1 MRYTNRWMALVLI
14 IAGPHL
20 LACAQPSAEEEHE
33 SKAARVEPIK
43 GTDLSRVIL
52 SEEAAKRIA
61 LQTVRVQTEQVGG
74 TQRMVIPYAAV
85 LYDAN
90 GDAWAYTSP
99 QPLTFVRH
107 RITIDSIEGDLAIL
121 SNGPPIGTPV
131 VTVGAA
137 ELYGAEFEFEEE

>member
-1 MRYTNRWMALVLI
+1 MRYTNRWMALILI

-33 SKAARVEPIK
+33 SKAAKVEPIK

-52 SEEAAKRIA
+52 TEEAAKRLA
-61 LQTVRVQTEQVGG
+61 LQTAQVRAEQMDGA
-74 TQRMVIPYAAV
+74 QRMVIPYAAV
-85 LYDAN
+85 LYDAQ
-90 GDAWAYTSP
+90 GDTWVYTNP
-99 QPLTFVRH
+99 EPLTFVRH
-107 RITIDSIEGDLAIL
+107 RIAVDSIQGDLAIL
-121 SNGPPIGTPV
+121 SNGPPLGTSV